1 MLYDRA
7 KIYIKSGDGGRGA
20 LSFLR
25 EKYVPNGGPDGG
37 DGGRGGDVV
46 FEVDDQ
52 MASLIQFKYKVHF
65 KATNGE
71 GGRGGNRFGKQG
83 EDVVLKVPPG
93 TVIYDAETDEELAD
107 LVLPG
112 QQLVLLRGGKGGA
125 GNARF
130 RSSTNQAPRIAELG
144 EPGDELWIV
153 LELKLIA
160 DIGLVGFPNAGKST
174 LLAAVS
180 AAQPKIADYPFTTLE
195 PNLGVVEIGGRGGET
210 FVMADIPGL
219 IEGAAEGVGLGL
231 EFLRHVERTR
241 MLLHLIDGSGGLEG
255 RDPVR
260 DYELI
265 QGELAAY
272 SDDLTEKPTFIVIT
286 KMDLPETREYLP
298 LLREELEHRADG
310 FFAISAVT
318 GEGVAELT
326 LAVAAR
332 LRDIPRPEL
341 EQPAAERVYTLSNQD
356 DRYWEVEQLSAHHF
370 EVRGRRI
377 ERVFKMTDFR
387 LDQAADR
394 FQRVLE
400 LSGIAVALEREG
412 IEPGDTVHI
421 AGDELIWDEVTL
433 EAEALAANPPRRR
446 RTRRQRLQDR
456 FEPADDEAEEVLVE
470 P

>member
-7 KIYIKSGDGGRGA
+7 KIYIKSGNGGRGA

-46 FEVDDQ
+46 LEVDDQ
-52 MASLIQFKYKVHF
+52 MASLMPYKFKVHF

-71 GGRGGNRFGKQG
+71 GGRGQNRFGKQG
-83 EDVVLKVPPG
+83 EDVVLKVPAG
-93 TVIYDAETDEELAD
+93 TVVYDAETDEELAD
-107 LVLPG
+107 LVLPD
-112 QQLVLLRGGKGGA
+112 QRLVLLRGGKGGA

-130 RSSTNQAPRIAELG
+130 RTSTNQAPRIAELG
-144 EPGDELWIV
+144 EPGDERWIV

-160 DIGLVGFPNAGKST
+160 DVGLVGFPNAGKST

-195 PNLGVVEIGGRGGET
+195 PNLGVVEIGRRGGET

-265 QGELAAY
+265 QEELAAY
-272 SDDLTEKPTFIVIT
+272 SDELVEKPTIIVIT

-298 LLREELEHRADG
+298 LLREELEGRSDG

-318 GEGVAELT
+318 GEGVSELT
-326 LAVAAR
+326 QAVAER
-332 LRDIPRPEL
+332 LRDIPRPDVQ
-341 EQPAAERVYTLSNQD
+341 QPAAERVYTLAGGD
-356 DRYWEVEQLSAHHF
+356 DRYWEIERLSDHHY

-387 LDQAADR
+387 LDQAVER

-400 LSGIAVALEREG
+400 LSGIAEALERKG
-412 IEPGDTVHI
+412 IEPGDFVHI
-421 AGDELIWDEVTL
+421 AGDELIWDEVAL
-433 EAEALAANPPRRR
+433 EAEALAANPPKRR
-446 RTRRQRLQDR
+446 RTRRQRLQGR
-456 FEPADDEAEEVLVE
+456 FESSVEEDEALVE

>member
-20 LSFLR
+20 LSFHR
-25 EKYVPNGGPDGG
+25 EKFVPNGGPDGG

-46 FEVDDQ
+46 LEVDDQ
-52 MASLIQFKYKVHF
+52 MASLIPYKFKVHF

-71 GGRGGNRFGKQG
+71 GGKGRNQFGKQG

-93 TVIYDAETDEELAD
+93 TVIYDSETEEELAD
-107 LVLPG
+107 LVEPG
-112 QQLVLLRGGKGGA
+112 QRLVLLKGGKGGA

-144 EPGDELWIV
+144 EPGEERWII

-160 DIGLVGFPNAGKST
+160 DVGLIGLPNAGKST

-210 FVMADIPGL
+210 NVMADIPGL

-241 MLLHLIDGSGGLEG
+241 MLLHLLDGSGGPEG
-255 RDPVR
+255 RDPIR
-260 DYELI
+260 NYELI
-265 QGELAAY
+265 QEELAAY
-272 SDDLTEKPTFIVIT
+272 SDELVEKPTFIVVT
-286 KMDLPETREYLP
+286 KLDLPETREYLP
-298 LLREELEHRADG
+298 LLREELEQRAEG

-326 LAVAAR
+326 QAVAER
-332 LRDIPRPEL
+332 LRAIPRPEPVDTGVERIYRL
-341 EQPAAERVYTLSNQD
+341 EDGD
-356 DRYWEVEQLSAHHF
+356 DRYWEVDRLSEHHY

-377 ERVFKMTDFR
+377 ERVFKMTNFS
-387 LDQAADR
+387 LDEAGER

-400 LSGIAVALEREG
+400 LSGIAAALERKG
-412 IEPGDTVHI
+412 IEPGDIVHI
-421 AGDELIWDEVTL
+421 AGDELVWDEIAL
-433 EAEALAANPPRRR
+433 EAEALAANPPKRR

-456 FEPADDEAEEVLVE
+456 LERSSADGEDEFPDE
-470 P
+470 